1 MGINLK
7 TIQPHKV
14 SRQLSGYITYLYGPG
29 GSGKTTFG
37 SQMPKPLILA
47 FEKGYNAL
55 PGVMVQDITSWGEM
69 KQVLRQLDDPE
80 VKEMFSSIIIDT
92 ADIASQ
98 LCERYVCSQL
108 GIENIGDGG
117 WSVNGWAKVKKE
129 WETTFRTLA
138 MKGYAVLF
146 ISHSKEKLF
155 KRKDGTEYDGIL
167 PSCSKAYN
175 EIIRNMCDLEG
186 YINVDNNDRKLVLR
200 WQDETIECKSRFA
213 LIEPVIP
220 FSYDSLVKALNEAID
235 AESKLTNGK
244 FVTNEEI
251 EYTIPTIYDF
261 DKIMEEFNITITN
274 LSKETNFAEFWAPRI
289 TEIVE
294 RYLGKNKKVS
304 ECSRDQ
310 AELLSLIV
318 DELKAM
324 ISEHTKA

>member
-7 TIQPHKV
+7 NIQPHKV
-14 SRQLSGYITYLYGPG
+14 SRQLSGYITYVYGPG
-29 GSGKTTFG
+29 GSGKTTLG

-80 VKEMFSSIIIDT
+80 IKEMFSSIIIDT
-92 ADIASQ
+92 VDIASQ

-138 MKGYAVLF
+138 MKGYAILF
-146 ISHSKEKLF
+146 ISHSKEKMF
-155 KRKDGTEYDGIL
+155 KRKDGTEYDGIV

-175 EIIRNMCDLEG
+175 EIIRNMSDLQG

-200 WQDETIECKSRFA
+200 WKDETIECKSRFA

-220 FSYDSLVKALNEAID
+220 FSYDSLVKALNDAID
-235 AESKLTNGK
+235 AESKLNNGK
-244 FVTNEEI
+244 FVTTEEI
-251 EYTIPTIYDF
+251 TYSEPTIYDF
-261 DKIMEEFNITITN
+261 DKIMTNFNSIIGT
-274 LSKETNFAEFWAPRI
+274 LSKEGNFGEYWAPRI
-289 TEIVE
+289 TEIIE
-294 RYLGKNKKVS
+294 RYLGKGKKVN
-304 ECSRDQ
+304 ECTRDQ

-318 DELKAM
+318 DELSAM
-324 ISEHTKA
+324 ISESNA